1 MRLGGAY
8 IINGH
13 SHSVT
18 EPKNKIKIGCFLER
32 SVAGIQRKLSNVT
45 KASDAQK
52 SFFLSFRTLIVF
64 TCHFQN

>member
-18 EPKNKIKIGCFLER
+18 QPKNKNRLFFLN
-32 SVAGIQRKLSNVT
+32 VAGIQRNLGNVT